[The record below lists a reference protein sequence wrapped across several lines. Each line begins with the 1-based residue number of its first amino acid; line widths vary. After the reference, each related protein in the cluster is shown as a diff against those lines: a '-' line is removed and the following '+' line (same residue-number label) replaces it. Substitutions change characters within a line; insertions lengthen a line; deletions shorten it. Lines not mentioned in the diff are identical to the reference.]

1 MMNAASLYTTQVN
14 KCKASKRSLSADP
27 FAHASNAMHEQS
39 DLTWSFIDSI
49 LMSTIRKI
57 LSLFVQSKHD
67 DDGVKG
73 GGISKEARLQNTRT
87 HHTAPPFHQAQSRLL
102 SRSRASRA
110 DPDGLRKL
118 AVGLE
123 MLRHK
128 KLPRETSQTSMRESF
143 LPRRQDV
150 FVPNMKSPLAK

>member
-1 MMNAASLYTTQVN
+1 MMMNAASLYTTQVN

-27 FAHASNAMHEQS
+27 FTHASNAMHEQS
-39 DLTWSFIDSI
+39 DFTWSFIDSI
-49 LMSTIRKI
+49 LMSAIRKI
-57 LSLFVQSKHD
+57 LSLFVQSKHGD
-67 DDGVKG
+67 DDIKG
-73 GGISKEARLQNTRT
+73 GVSDNARPQNTST
-87 HHTAPPFHQAQSRLL
+87 LHVAYPLYQAQNRLL

-123 MLRHK
+123 MLRHR
-128 KLPRETSQTSMRESF
+128 KLPRKTSQTSMRESF

-150 FVPNMKSPLAK
+150 FVPNLKSPLAQ